1 MVVQKVYAQAGQLR
15 NTVTNIS
22 GIGSGKG
29 LPQYFNMAI
38 NLVMG
43 FGVGIS
49 VIFLILGGIQYIMSK
64 GDAKAAEA
72 ARQWLT
78 NAVIG
83 MIIVVAVFA
92 LRTMVFSLI
101 GFGNVDSNVDSAVIS
116 F

>member
-1 MVVQKVYAQAGQLR
+1 MQRIFAQETGGLSTDVTSLQV
-15 NTVTNIS
+15 NTDRTVADYI
-22 GIGSGKG
+22 
-29 LPQYFNMAI
+29 NMAI

-49 VIFLILGGIQYIMSK
+49 VIFLILGGIQYVMSK

-83 MIIVVAVFA
+83 MIIVVAVFG
-92 LRTMVFSLI
+92 LRSIVLRLLGFEGIDTSLDT
-101 GFGNVDSNVDSAVIS
+101 NVVN